1 MGKLIADIGG
11 TNARF
16 ALVEGNDVKHIEV
29 FACKDYPTPAA
40 AANAYLQK
48 NKLQASSGAFAVA
61 TPIGESDQVSMTN
74 HVWSFSIRQTA
85 NDIGLDHLT
94 VLNDFTALALAVP
107 HLSAKD
113 YYKIG
118 EGSPIKNKPIGIIGA
133 GTGLGV
139 GAVVFDANGN
149 PIPVA
154 TEGGHVTMPA
164 TTQREFDIFEYLK
177 GTKYHH
183 ISAERVISG
192 KGLVNLYNGICGIS
206 NVKYEEISPEEITEK
221 ASTKQCKI
229 CEEALDIFCYF
240 LGIVSGNLA
249 LTYGASGGIFVAGGI
264 VPQLGQDYFIK
275 SRFREAFTAKGRFT
289 DYLNAIPTYVV
300 THPYPGLEG
309 LKAV

>member
-16 ALVEGNDVKHIEV
+16 ALVENGDVRHIEV
-29 FACKDYPTPAA
+29 LACNDYPTPAA
-40 AANAYLQK
+40 AANAYLKK
-48 NKLQASSGAFAVA
+48 NNLQATTGAFAVA

-85 NDIGLDHLT
+85 NDIGLNHLT

-107 HLSAKD
+107 QLSAAD
-113 YYKIG
+113 YYKLG
-118 EGSPIKNKPIGIIGA
+118 DGAPVKHKPIGIIGA

-139 GAVVFDANGN
+139 GAVVFDAHGN
-149 PIPVA
+149 PIPVS

-192 KGLVNLYNGICGIS
+192 KGIVNLYNGICGIS
-206 NVKYEEISPEEITEK
+206 NLKHKEISPEEITRK
-221 ASTKQCKI
+221 ALNKECKI
-229 CEEALDIFCYF
+229 CEEVLDIFCYF
-240 LGIVSGNLA
+240 LGIVAGNLA
-249 LTYGASGGIFVAGGI
+249 LTYGAAGGIFVAGGI
-264 VPQLGQDYFIK
+264 VPQLGKDYFSQ
-275 SRFREAFTAKGRFT
+275 SRFRLGFTAKGRFT